1 MADYQKMSNQEVLV
15 LQTALGSFKPGIWLK
30 GDEIILL
37 SAGGLFLWEEAW
49 VFADLFFAA
58 LFFVVAIGIIVE
70 ANQIIPTFSVN

>member
-37 SAGGLFLWEEAW
+37 SAGGFSFGKRPGYLLIFFLRRS
-49 VFADLFFAA
+49 FL
-58 LFFVVAIGIIVE
+58 
-70 ANQIIPTFSVN
+70 